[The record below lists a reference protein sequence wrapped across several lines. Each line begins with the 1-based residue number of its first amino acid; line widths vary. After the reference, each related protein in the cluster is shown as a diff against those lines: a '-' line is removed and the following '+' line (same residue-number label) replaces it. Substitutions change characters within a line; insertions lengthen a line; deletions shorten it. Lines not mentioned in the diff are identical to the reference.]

1 MNLSNYIDTMNL
13 SLEER
18 HRGDCPVCGGRNTFT
33 ATRTCEGILYNCYK
47 AGCKLSGTRPTSVTV
62 SDMKHKNNNNTKK
75 VDFKLPEY
83 LLPNRAEVT
92 VWASFY
98 QLDASVLNLLYDVKE
113 HRVVFPVNYNGKMV
127 DATGRALRLRQKPKW
142 KRYGSSSYAYI
153 CGEGAIAVVVEDCIS
168 AATVSAISS
177 KATGVALM
185 GTSLLPDHLLQL
197 QKYNKIIVPLDP
209 DAAQKTFEFTRQLRG
224 TVDTASVYAL
234 NLKDDLK
241 YRRKADIINLNLL
254 LSH

>member
-1 MNLSNYIDTMNL
+1 
-13 SLEER
+13 
-18 HRGDCPVCGGRNTFT
+18 
-33 ATRTCEGILYNCYK
+33 
-47 AGCKLSGTRPTSVTV
+47 
-62 SDMKHKNNNNTKK
+62 MKHKNSNNKKK

-83 LLPNRAEVT
+83 LLPNRTEVT
-92 VWASFY
+92 VWASSY

-153 CGEGAIAVVVEDCIS
+153 CGAGAIAVVVEDCIS
-168 AATVSAISS
+168 AATVSSISS

-197 QKYNKIIVPLDP
+197 QKYNKIIVALDP
-209 DAAQKTFEFTRQLRG
+209 DAARKTFEFTRQLRG

>member
-1 MNLSNYIDTMNL
+1 M
-13 SLEER
+13 
-18 HRGDCPVCGGRNTFT
+18 CG
-33 ATRTCEGILYNCYK
+33 A
-47 AGCKLSGTRPTSVTV
+47 
-62 SDMKHKNNNNTKK
+62 
-75 VDFKLPEY
+75 
-83 LLPNRAEVT
+83 
-92 VWASFY
+92 
-98 QLDASVLNLLYDVKE
+98 
-113 HRVVFPVNYNGKMV
+113 
-127 DATGRALRLRQKPKW
+127 
-142 KRYGSSSYAYI
+142 
-153 CGEGAIAVVVEDCIS
+153 GAIAVVVEDCIS

-197 QKYNKIIVPLDP
+197 QKYNKIIVALDP